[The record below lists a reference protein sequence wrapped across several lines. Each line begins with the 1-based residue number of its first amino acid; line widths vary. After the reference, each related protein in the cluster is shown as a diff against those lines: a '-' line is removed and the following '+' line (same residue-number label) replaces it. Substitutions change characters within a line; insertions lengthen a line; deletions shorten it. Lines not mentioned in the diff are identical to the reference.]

1 MLNSTFERLES
12 AFARQKQFTADAA
25 HELRTPITDDGPG
38 VPPESLARL
47 FDPFY
52 RPDTSRTEET
62 GGTGL
67 GLAIVKSC
75 IEACGGSVAV
85 RHREPHGLQ
94 IEIKLRTA

>member
-1 MLNSTFERLES
+1 M
-12 AFARQKQFTADAA
+12 
-25 HELRTPITDDGPG
+25 
-38 VPPESLARL
+38 PPESLARL

-85 RHREPHGLQ
+85 RNREPHGLQ
-94 IEIKLRTA
+94 IGIKLRTA